1 MTEIDNI
8 KKTNTRPK
16 KQDSF
21 ISKLLKTDI
30 SKFTKVPIKEKIIFT
45 QNLSVMIKTGL
56 PLSKALHTLS
66 QQTKNQKFKEIL
78 LDIHN
83 KIEKGTSFAEAL
95 KDHKSTFGELF
106 VSMVES
112 GEISGNL
119 EEVLNQVYLQMK
131 KDHEIVSKVKGA
143 MIYPAIVVIAMIGIG
158 IAMMVFVIPKL
169 VSIFDEIKAELP
181 LPTKILIAISD
192 FLTQNGIIA
201 LGIFVFIIIVL
212 KLIHKTD
219 KGKSLFHYLILKSPI
234 MGNISRKIN
243 LARFSRTMSSL
254 LKTDIPIIKC
264 FEITAK
270 VVGNVHYKKSLL
282 KAAEDIKKGLP
293 ISQSVS
299 KFPKLFTPMII
310 QMITVGEESGEVDTV
325 LKEIASFYEEDIDQT
340 MKNLPQIIEPLLI
353 LVLGIGVGA
362 MAVSII
368 MPLYSLTQNF

>member
-1 MTEIDNI
+1 MPEIDNT
-8 KKTNTRPK
+8 KKTNTQSK
-16 KQDSF
+16 KEDSF

-56 PLSKALHTLS
+56 PLSKALYTLS

-143 MIYPAIVVIAMIGIG
+143 MIYPVIVVIAMIGIG

-181 LPTKILIAISD
+181 LPTKILIAISN

-201 LGIFVFIIIVL
+201 LGILIFIIVAL

-219 KGKSLFHYLILKSPI
+219 KGKSFFHYLILKSPI

>member
-219 KGKSLFHYLILKSPI
+219 KGKSFFHYLILKSPI